1 LTRAR
6 LAAEEYCGRAVA
18 VSLLDRAS
26 YPYYYAYCYEYS
38 RGQAMTEI
46 ALMKAREK
54 LTGLSRELQK
64 NPGTVVR
71 ITNRGK
77 PAMTLMSAELY
88 DTLVETLDVV
98 SDRASLDALR
108 SSLRDIQTGKVH
120 SLDEV
125 AARLGLI
132 R

>member
-1 LTRAR
+1 
-6 LAAEEYCGRAVA
+6 
-18 VSLLDRAS
+18 
-26 YPYYYAYCYEYS
+26 
-38 RGQAMTEI
+38 MTEI

-54 LTGLSRELQK
+54 LTGLSRELQN
-64 NPGTVVR
+64 NPKTVVR

-88 DTLVETLDVV
+88 DTLVETLEVL
-98 SDRASLDALR
+98 SDRTTLDALR
-108 SSLRDIQTGKVH
+108 RSLRDIQSGKVH

-125 AARLGLI
+125 AARLGLT

>member
-1 LTRAR
+1 
-6 LAAEEYCGRAVA
+6 
-18 VSLLDRAS
+18 
-26 YPYYYAYCYEYS
+26 
-38 RGQAMTEI
+38 MTEI

-64 NPGTVVR
+64 NPKTVVR

-98 SDRASLDALR
+98 GDPTTLDALR
-108 SSLRDIQTGKVH
+108 RSLRDLESGRVH
-120 SLDEV
+120 TLDEV
-125 AARLGLI
+125 AARLGLT

>member
-1 LTRAR
+1 
-6 LAAEEYCGRAVA
+6 
-18 VSLLDRAS
+18 
-26 YPYYYAYCYEYS
+26 
-38 RGQAMTEI
+38 MTEI

-64 NPGTVVR
+64 NPKTVVR

-98 SDRASLDALR
+98 SDRTTLDALR
-108 SSLRDIQTGKVH
+108 RSLRDIQSGKVH

-125 AARLGLI
+125 AARLGLT

>member
-1 LTRAR
+1 
-6 LAAEEYCGRAVA
+6 
-18 VSLLDRAS
+18 
-26 YPYYYAYCYEYS
+26 
-38 RGQAMTEI
+38 MTEI

-64 NPGTVVR
+64 NPTTVVR

-98 SDRASLDALR
+98 SDRTMLDALR
-108 SSLRDIQTGKVH
+108 GSLRDIESGKVH
-120 SLDEV
+120 TLDEV
-125 AARLGLI
+125 AARLGLT

>member
-1 LTRAR
+1 
-6 LAAEEYCGRAVA
+6 
-18 VSLLDRAS
+18 
-26 YPYYYAYCYEYS
+26 
-38 RGQAMTEI
+38 MTEI

-64 NPGTVVR
+64 NPKTVVR

-88 DTLVETLDVV
+88 DTLVETLDVL
-98 SDRASLDALR
+98 SDRTTLDALR
-108 SSLRDIQTGKVH
+108 RSLRDIQSGKVH

-125 AARLGLI
+125 AARLGLT

>member
-1 LTRAR
+1 
-6 LAAEEYCGRAVA
+6 
-18 VSLLDRAS
+18 
-26 YPYYYAYCYEYS
+26 
-38 RGQAMTEI
+38 MTEI

-64 NPGTVVR
+64 NPKSVVR

-88 DTLVETLDVV
+88 DTLVETLDVLA
-98 SDRASLDALR
+98 DRTTLDALKE
-108 SSLRDIQTGKVH
+108 SLRDIESGRVH
-120 SLDEV
+120 TLDEV
-125 AARLGLI
+125 ATRLGLT